1 MENQK
6 LVLNTLNLG
15 SVTLLTYE
23 VHFLKELANVSST
36 IDDSKNKKNIA
47 SEMLKTKIKL
57 ESFEIQ

>member
-23 VHFLKELANVSST
+23 AQFLKELANVSST

-47 SEMLKTKIKL
+47 CVMPKAKIKL

>member
-23 VHFLKELANVSST
+23 AQFLKELANVSST
-36 IDDSKNKKNIA
+36 IHDSKNKKI
-47 SEMLKTKIKL
+47 
-57 ESFEIQ
+57 